1 MINKINRKVYFE
13 FNGFEGLENGET
25 IINGKSVKLYS
36 RNFDKI
42 LNLLIS
48 KIHSKGIDHS
58 NGFVDIPSV
67 ALKSTLDNYKPYIQY
82 LLLNGY
88 LERSYFVY
96 KIKGRPSPEYLFR
109 DYTKSKPYGYRFTEH
124 FKQWV
129 TIKRVIFV
137 PINDNKA
144 IPTIAPAKTS
154 KKNFTNKLF
163 LNPEIV
169 KRLKKDFKSCLIHP
183 NEIEKTN
190 FQNSKFIDIG
200 KWFYNQAEMFKWNKG
215 DKTFKFTSNRLYTNF
230 TMLSSHVRLN
240 NIQLNNEFLRYKDV
254 SNSFPLMLA
263 IYCVKQNPELIHD
276 ADFVEYCSWVTTGT
290 FYENLCKGLNEN
302 RNSDEKNRLARSNK
316 KNFQNSSTEITGV
329 KSKRLF
335 TKDIVKLLYQ
345 IYLNGSVDGTP
356 YVKGYSN
363 SLIIDYMQF
372 KFPCI
377 HECVVKIKD
386 REQSVYD
393 VLVKIESSFIF
404 RVVGELYKKYDS
416 IKLLTVHDSIYTTA
430 SDFNKL
436 EAEWNLQ
443 LQKLF
448 DLLPSNEF
456 RHEKLNNEMII
467 EMEKEMI
474 IDIEEIEE
482 LDFEETPEFSM
493 QDRHRYLLDEFD
505 DFPDNNNDDDFYMK
519 L

>member
-144 IPTIAPAKTS
+144 IPTIAPVKTC

-169 KRLKKDFKSCLIHP
+169 KRLKKDFKSCQILST
-183 NEIEKTN
+183 EIEKTN
-190 FQNSKFIDIG
+190 FQNSKFIDVG
-200 KWFYNQAEMFKWNKG
+200 KWFYNHAEMFKWAKG
-215 DKTFKFTSNRLYTNF
+215 DNSFKFTSNRLYTNF
-230 TMLSSHVRLN
+230 TMLSSHVRLS
-240 NIQLNNEFLRYKDV
+240 NIQLKNEYLKCRDI

-263 IYCVKQNPELIHD
+263 IYCVNQNPQLAID
-276 ADFVEYCSWVTTGT
+276 PDFIEYCTWVTTGT
-290 FYENLCKGLNEN
+290 FYENLTKGLNEN
-302 RNSDEKNRLARSNK
+302 RNSDEKSRLARSNK
-316 KNFQNSSTEITGV
+316 KNLQNNSTEITGV

-356 YVKGYSN
+356 YIQGYSN
-363 SLIIDYMQF
+363 SLIVDYMKL
-372 KFPCI
+372 KFPEI
-377 HECVVKIKD
+377 HEQIVRIKE
-386 REQSVYD
+386 REQCVYD
-393 VLVKIESSFIF
+393 VLVKIESNFIF
-404 RVVGELYKKYDS
+404 RVVGELYRKYDK

-430 SDFNKL
+430 SDFDKL
-436 EAEWNLQ
+436 EAEWNVQ
-443 LQKLF
+443 LQNLF
-448 DLLPSNEF
+448 ELLPSNEF
-456 RHEKLNNEMII
+456 CYENHNNETISEI
-467 EMEKEMI
+467 NDKMEKEMSM
-474 IDIEEIEE
+474 DIEEIEE
-482 LDFEETPEFSM
+482 LDFEDAPVSTINER
-493 QDRHRYLLDEFD
+493 QRYLLDEFE
-505 DFPDNNNDDDFYMK
+505 DFSNEENDFN
-519 L
+519 

>member
-1 MINKINRKVYFE
+1 MKNKINRKVYFE
-13 FNGFEGLENGET
+13 FNGFDGLENGET

-67 ALKSTLDNYKPYIQY
+67 ALKSTLDNYKPYLEY
-82 LLLNGY
+82 LFLNGY

-96 KIKGRPSPEYLFR
+96 KIKGKPSPEYLFR
-109 DYTKSKPYGYRFTEH
+109 DYTKSKPFGYRFTEH

-144 IPTIAPAKTS
+144 IPTIAPVKTT

-169 KRLKKDFKSCLIHP
+169 KRLKKDFKSCQILCT
-183 NEIEKTN
+183 EIEKTN

-200 KWFYNQAEMFKWNKG
+200 KWFYNQAELFKWDKG
-215 DKTFKFTSNRLYTNF
+215 DQTFKFTGQRLYTNF
-230 TMLSSHVRLN
+230 TMLSSHVRLS
-240 NIQLNNEFLRYKDV
+240 NIQISDESLKCKDI
-254 SNSFPLMLA
+254 SNSFPLMLG
-263 IYCVKQNPELIHD
+263 IHCIKQNPNLAND
-276 ADFVEYCSWVTTGT
+276 RDFIEYCTWVTTGT
-290 FYENLCKGLNEN
+290 FYENLTKRINEH
-302 RNSDEKNRLARSNK
+302 RNSDEKNRLARNNK
-316 KNFQNSSTEITGV
+316 KKHSANNSSEIAAV

-356 YVKGYSN
+356 YVPGYSN
-363 SLIIDYMQF
+363 SLIVDYMKL

-377 HECVVKIKD
+377 HDQIMRIKE
-386 REQSVYD
+386 REQCVYD
-393 VLVKIESSFIF
+393 VLVKIESNFIF

-416 IKLLTVHDSIYTTA
+416 IKLLTVHDSIYTTV
-430 SDFNKL
+430 SDFDKL
-436 EAEWNLQ
+436 DAEWNVQ
-443 LQKLF
+443 LQNLF
-448 DLLPSNEF
+448 DLLPSTESI
-456 RHEKLNNEMII
+456 HEKLNIDTINIMQKELD
-467 EMEKEMI
+467 ME
-474 IDIEEIEE
+474 IEEIEE
-482 LDFEETPEFSM
+482 LDYEDPPVSLIN
-493 QDRHRYLLDEFD
+493 DRCRYLLDEFD
-505 DFPDNNNDDDFYMK
+505 DFSEEKDDDFYMK